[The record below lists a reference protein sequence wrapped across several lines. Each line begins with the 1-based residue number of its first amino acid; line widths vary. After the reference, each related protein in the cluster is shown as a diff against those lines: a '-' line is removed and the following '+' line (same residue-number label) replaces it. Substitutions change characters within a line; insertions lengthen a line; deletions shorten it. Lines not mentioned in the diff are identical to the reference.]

1 MTACRAV
8 TWVLRKDAA
17 SAVFH
22 GAPCANRSAP
32 GWICQHSIGCVHPDA
47 RYNKYFAGKPCG
59 RAGVKEA
66 PRDSGILALMPALGP
81 FHKLTSHQ
89 RHAFLA
95 AFLGWTLDSLDFF
108 LLVFCVKAIAGE
120 FRVEPSAVLGAIFL
134 TQAFRP
140 VGALLFG
147 ALADRYGRR
156 PVLMANIL
164 GFSVIEL
171 ACAFAPSLNVLLV
184 LRALFGIA
192 MGGEWGVGAALAF
205 ETLPKEDR
213 GTFSGILQEGYAL
226 GSIVASG
233 AFGLLF
239 AGFHWHGLT
248 IPGIGWRGL
257 FILGS
262 TPALLAL
269 YVQSRV
275 AESPVWLA
283 SAKKRMAR
291 AAVHARPAWPEQLMQ
306 FLPTFLFLVLLMTAF
321 MSFSHGTQDVYPTF
335 LAVAMKLTPSTI
347 GLIGVLYGLG
357 SIAGGIIFGVLSER
371 WGRKRAIVTA
381 ALLSIPVIPLY
392 AYGHNAVTLG
402 VGAVLMQFMVQG
414 AWGVV
419 PAYLTE
425 LSPAPVRATAPGLAY
440 QLGALITSWNGKG
453 QALAA
458 ERWGNYPAVLAITV
472 VVVALVL
479 AGLAS
484 LGREAKGRE
493 MSTT

>member
-1 MTACRAV
+1 MLPPMSV
-8 TWVLRKDAA
+8 M
-17 SAVFH
+17 
-22 GAPCANRSAP
+22 APFQSLTQAQRS
-32 GWICQHSIGCVHPDA
+32 
-47 RYNKYFAGKPCG
+47 
-59 RAGVKEA
+59 
-66 PRDSGILALMPALGP
+66 
-81 FHKLTSHQ
+81 
-89 RHAFLA
+89 AFLA

-108 LLVFCVKAIAGE
+108 ILIFCVPAIAGE
-120 FRVEPSAVLGAIFL
+120 FRTQPSAIMGAVLL

-147 ALADRYGRR
+147 MLADRYGRR

-171 ACAFAPSLNVLLV
+171 ACAFAPSLTVLLV

-192 MGGEWGVGAALAF
+192 MGGEWGVGAALVF
-205 ETLPKEDR
+205 ETLPKEGR
-213 GTFSGILQEGYAL
+213 GTFSGILQEGYAV
-226 GSIVASG
+226 GSILASA
-233 AFGLLF
+233 AFGLLY
-239 AGFHWHGLT
+239 AGVHWHGLS
-248 IPGIGWRGL
+248 IPAIGWRGL
-257 FILGS
+257 FVLGAS
-262 TPALLAL
+262 PALLAF
-269 YVQSRV
+269 YVQFRV

-283 SAKKRMAR
+283 GARKRLEGTAPD
-291 AAVHARPAWPEQLMQ
+291 AGGSRPRGLIE
-306 FLPTFLFLVLLMTAF
+306 FLPRFLFLVVLMTAF

-335 LAVAMKLTPSTI
+335 LAVAAKLSSHTI

-357 SIAGGIIFGVLSER
+357 SIAGGIVFGSLSEH

-392 AYGHNAVTLG
+392 AYGHSAVTLG

-440 QLGALITSWNGKG
+440 QLGGLITSWNGQG

-458 ERWGNYPAVLAITV
+458 ERWNSYPAVLAITV
-472 VVVALVL
+472 IVVALAL
-479 AGLAS
+479 AGLAA
-484 LGREAKGRE
+484 LGHEAKGAE
-493 MSTT
+493 MAEK

>member
-1 MTACRAV
+1 
-8 TWVLRKDAA
+8 
-17 SAVFH
+17 
-22 GAPCANRSAP
+22 
-32 GWICQHSIGCVHPDA
+32 
-47 RYNKYFAGKPCG
+47 
-59 RAGVKEA
+59 
-66 PRDSGILALMPALGP
+66 MPALGP
-81 FHKLTSHQ
+81 FARLTPPQ

-108 LLVFCVKAIAGE
+108 LLIFCVKAIATE
-120 FRVEPSAVLGAIFL
+120 FRTEPSAVLGAVFL

-147 ALADRYGRR
+147 MLADRYGRR
-156 PVLMANIL
+156 PILMANIL
-164 GFSVIEL
+164 GFSVIEC
-171 ACAFAPSLNVLLV
+171 ACGFAPSLNALLF

-205 ETLPKEDR
+205 ETLPKEGR
-213 GTFSGILQEGYAL
+213 GTFSGILQQGYAM
-226 GSIVASG
+226 GSILASA

-239 AGFHWHGLT
+239 AGFQWHGLS

-262 TPALLAL
+262 TPALLAF
-269 YVQSRV
+269 YVQTRV

-283 SAKKRMAR
+283 GAKKRLAR
-291 AAVHARPAWPEQLMQ
+291 AAVHSRSAWPEQLRQ
-306 FLPTFLFLVLLMTAF
+306 FMPTFLFLVLLMTAF

-335 LAVAMKLTPSTI
+335 LAVQIKLSPATI

-357 SIAGGIIFGVLSER
+357 SIAGGVVFGKLSEA

-381 ALLSIPVIPLY
+381 ALLAIPVIPLY
-392 AYGHNAVTLG
+392 AYGHSALTLG

-440 QLGALITSWNGKG
+440 QLGALITSW
-453 QALAA
+453 
-458 ERWGNYPAVLAITV
+458 
-472 VVVALVL
+472 
-479 AGLAS
+479 
-484 LGREAKGRE
+484 
-493 MSTT
+493 